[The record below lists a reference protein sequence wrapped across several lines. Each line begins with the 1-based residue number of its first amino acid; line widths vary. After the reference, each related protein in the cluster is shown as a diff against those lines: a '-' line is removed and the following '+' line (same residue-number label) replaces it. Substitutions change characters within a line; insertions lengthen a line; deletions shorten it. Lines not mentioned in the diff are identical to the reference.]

1 LESYDGK
8 SLYYSILDH
17 GGLGTV
23 STAGENER
31 RLLDAPHAGYW
42 GYFVVTESG
51 VYLLDFT
58 PKATILYYDLERRKL
73 TRVLTMSET
82 PIAQE
87 PGMGASRSGK
97 TLLFAEGDASSS
109 ITMVEYH

>member
-1 LESYDGK
+1 M
-8 SLYYSILDH
+8 
-17 GGLGTV
+17 
-23 STAGENER
+23 
-31 RLLDAPHAGYW
+31 GYW
-42 GYFVVTESG
+42 GYFAVTENG

-73 TRVLTMSET
+73 TPVLTMSET
-82 PIAQE
+82 PIAEE

-97 TLLFAEGDASSS
+97 VLLFGQGDTSSS